1 MLGLITLTQTSNSST
16 QHSSIK
22 IMYMKEKYEL
32 PEGFVD
38 LSEEVKPLA
47 MFSASEPEE
56 DEEEEDEVE
65 YSYPS
70 LYFNNA
76 EGLKDLPKEGTA
88 TIFFKKT
95 MERTE
100 VVTRDGKTKKNHCVE
115 LCICGI
121 KAPKSAPMKM
131 DAEDEI
137 ENGLNEAEEEED

>member
-1 MLGLITLTQTSNSST
+1 
-16 QHSSIK
+16 
-22 IMYMKEKYEL
+22 MYTKEKYEL

-38 LSEEVKPLA
+38 LSEEVKP
-47 MFSASEPEE
+47 MMDMPMSEPKM
-56 DEEEEDEVE
+56 EEEEDDKE

-70 LYFNNA
+70 LYFSNA

-88 TIFFKKT
+88 TIVFKKT

-100 VVTRDGKTKKNHCVE
+100 VVTSDGKTKKNHCVE

-121 KAPKSAPMKM
+121 KVPKSATPMKM

>member
-1 MLGLITLTQTSNSST
+1 
-16 QHSSIK
+16 
-22 IMYMKEKYEL
+22 MYMKKKYDL

-38 LSEEVKPLA
+38 LSEEIEPISMSFSKPE
-47 MFSASEPEE
+47 M
-56 DEEEEDEVE
+56 EEEDDEDEKE

-70 LYFNNA
+70 LYFRNA

-88 TIFFKKT
+88 TIYFKKT

-100 VVTRDGKTKKNHCVE
+100 TITRNGKTEKNHCVE

-121 KAPKSAPMKM
+121 KTPKSTAPMKM

-137 ENGLNEAEEEED
+137 ENGLNEAEEED

>member
-1 MLGLITLTQTSNSST
+1 MN
-16 QHSSIK
+16 K
-22 IMYMKEKYEL
+22 IMYMKQKYEL

-38 LSEEVKPLA
+38 LSEEIKP
-47 MFSASEPEE
+47 MMQMSMSEPEM
-56 DEEEEDEVE
+56 EEEEDDKE

-70 LYFNNA
+70 LYFSNA

-88 TIFFKKT
+88 TIVFKKT

-121 KAPKSAPMKM
+121 KTPKATAPMKM

-137 ENGLNEAEEEED
+137 ENGLTEAEEEED

>member
-1 MLGLITLTQTSNSST
+1 
-16 QHSSIK
+16 
-22 IMYMKEKYEL
+22 MYTKEKQSL

-38 LSEEVKPLA
+38 LSEEVKP
-47 MFSASEPEE
+47 MMGMKISEPEM
-56 DEEEEDEVE
+56 EEEEDDTE

-76 EGLKDLPKEGTA
+76 EGLKELPKEGTA
-88 TIFFKKT
+88 TIYFKKT

-121 KAPKSAPMKM
+121 KAPKATAPMKM
-131 DAEDEI
+131 DAEDDI
-137 ENGLNEAEEEED
+137 ESGLNEAEMEMDD